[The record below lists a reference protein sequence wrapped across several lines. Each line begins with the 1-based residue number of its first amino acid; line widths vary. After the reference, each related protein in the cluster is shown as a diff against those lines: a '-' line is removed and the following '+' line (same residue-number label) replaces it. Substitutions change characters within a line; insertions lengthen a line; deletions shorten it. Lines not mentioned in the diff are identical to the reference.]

1 MICYMDEIHSFNK
14 IWEPTPWGGGEGVK
28 EGGKSYIQN
37 V

>member
-14 IWEPTPWGGGEGVK
+14 IWESTPWGGRQGR
-28 EGGKSYIQN
+28 GKSYIQY